1 MKRVSVFFQKADHP
15 WLDITKGP
23 CQILFL
29 KELVQGLTRNLCTGI
44 QRNGL
49 SYTTYVTMS
58 NGFYHSVVGARNVAR
73 SSAVGRGGTSREL
86 TGRLHHHPS
95 ANTLVHMTKQGPPVL
110 GSPCLRYLR
119 CTPFL
124 HRMARNRVRCVLR

>member
-29 KELVQGLTRNLCTGI
+29 KELVQGLKRNLCTGI

-49 SYTTYVTMS
+49 SYTTYDVMS
-58 NGFYHSVVGARNVAR
+58 NGFLSLCGGVRAERCVQL
-73 SSAVGRGGTSREL
+73 RGG
-86 TGRLHHHPS
+86 
-95 ANTLVHMTKQGPPVL
+95 VPVK
-110 GSPCLRYLR
+110 
-119 CTPFL
+119 
-124 HRMARNRVRCVLR
+124 